1 MNTKILLTIFGM
13 IFLISIVIG
22 ATLGISD
29 VVITETIDENIGETG
44 TYTFLCDGVQDS
56 VIITEKKIDIG
67 DIQRAVK
74 KECSET
80 IAKIENE
87 NKETLKQSDKFP
99 HIKSFNE
106 DEIIEREILENQM
119 LCEDIGETYVVEKD
133 KCEKVKI

>member
-1 MNTKILLTIFGM
+1 MKFKILITICVSVL
-13 IFLISIVIG
+13 LIGIVIG

-29 VVITETIDENIGETG
+29 VVITETIDENIWETG

-56 VIITEKKIDIG
+56 VIITEKKIDLG

-106 DEIIEREILENQM
+106 TEITEREILENQM

-133 KCEKVKI
+133 KCEKMK